1 MSATT
6 TLEFDGAK
14 ITVDTSALFRAW
26 FERHLGKPG
35 TPSCAIPAARP
46 GERYLG
52 SITEPS
58 GRMRHTFLLPDD
70 KKKNWN
76 DGMEWA
82 RSVGGD
88 LPDRIE
94 QAMLF
99 AYMPDEFQKE
109 AYWSNTQHAG
119 DSGYA
124 WYQSFD
130 YGNQYGH
137 GKSCELRVRPV
148 RREFSDSVIGN

>member
-88 LPDRIE
+88 LPNRIE

-119 DSGYA
+119 FSHNA
-124 WYQSFD
+124 WSQLFNN
-130 YGNQYGH
+130 GNQNYIS
-137 GKSCELRVRPV
+137 KRWEPRLRPGAS
-148 RREFSDSVIGN
+148 EYSASVI